1 MSEAKKVVVVLGA
14 TGLQGGSVVTSLL
27 NDGGYTVRALTRS
40 PENERA
46 KALAARGVD
55 IVKVAGGTFPLLP
68 FFFSVL
74 ILVCL
79 FVCFCLLVWIFLAN
93 ELNELKA
100 AFEGADAVFAATV
113 SNYSPDDTSA
123 GEYNQ
128 IVAIAEAAKAT
139 GSFLVFRYGAFLFFH
154 FFFFP
159 LVLLFI
165 F

>member
-1 MSEAKKVVVVLGA
+1 
-14 TGLQGGSVVTSLL
+14 
-27 NDGGYTVRALTRS
+27 
-40 PENERA
+40 
-46 KALAARGVD
+46 
-55 IVKVAGGTFPLLP
+55 
-68 FFFSVL
+68 
-74 ILVCL
+74 
-79 FVCFCLLVWIFLAN
+79 LLVWIFLAN